1 MLASTDPRTYDP
13 YRRPDWRFERV
24 LHLADRQPVPGR
36 CTKRDDEVI
45 RGMKSF
51 LLRWR
56 NRSEQGREEL
66 LHENPG
72 LYYAY
77 QLHENEADDHELE
90 FMLQSRLLSGQ
101 DPEDIAKSLGT
112 LPEAVTWY
120 ETVFFNVADRLENHD
135 WIVKHILLPAA
146 ARNVIQAQP
155 GDDAGQQAARFTLV
169 AKPFLDWSLK
179 WFSYFGGPVVCEW
192 MIGGFKQGK
201 PVTRQEDI
209 DAFVDNHWSSTIRR
223 RSAQAAG
230 IFEVNKYNVMELFHT
245 HAQIMTLE
253 RSTDTAENKTTDLE
267 HHINHFLG
275 GLPWAVGKAGKEQ
288 FSEMSIG
295 EYDETAAELRSD
307 ELMLVA
313 ASNDVTD
320 FEHLRDLELPH
331 PVAEEENQE

>member
-1 MLASTDPRTYDP
+1 VISNADPRVYDP

-24 LHLADRQPVPGR
+24 LQLADRQPVPGR
-36 CTKRDDEVI
+36 CTKRDDDAI
-45 RGMKSF
+45 RDMKSF

-56 NRSEQGREEL
+56 NRSASGRDEL

-77 QLHENEADDHELE
+77 RLHENEADDHELE
-90 FMLQSRLLSGQ
+90 FMIQSRLLSGQ
-101 DPEDIAKSLGT
+101 SSEDIANALGT

-120 ETVFFNVADRLENHD
+120 ETIFFNVIDRLENHD
-135 WIVKHILLPAA
+135 WIVKHVLLPAA
-146 ARNVIQAQP
+146 DRNIIQAQP
-155 GDDAGQQAARFTLV
+155 GDDGTHQPARFTIV

-192 MIGGFKQGK
+192 MIGGFKQGRK
-201 PVTRQEDI
+201 VTRQEDI
-209 DAFVDNHWSSTIRR
+209 NSFVDEHWSNTIRR

-275 GLPWAVGKAGKEQ
+275 GLPWAVGAAGKKQ
-288 FSEMSIG
+288 LADLGVG
-295 EYDETAAELRSD
+295 EFDESSAELRAD

-313 ASNDVTD
+313 ASDDTGD
-320 FEHLRDLELPH
+320 FSHLKDLELPH
-331 PVAEEENQE
+331 PEGKEEN

>member
-1 MLASTDPRTYDP
+1 MLASTDPRIYDP

-24 LHLADRQPVPGR
+24 LQLADRQPVPGR
-36 CTKRDDEVI
+36 CTKRDDDTI
-45 RGMKSF
+45 RSMKSF

-56 NRSEQGREEL
+56 GRSDSGRQEL

-77 QLHENEADDHELE
+77 QLHENESDEHELE

-101 DPEDIAKSLGT
+101 DPEEIAVALGT
-112 LPEAVTWY
+112 LTGAVTWY
-120 ETVFFNVADRLENHD
+120 EKVFFNVLDRLENHD
-135 WIVKHILLPAA
+135 WIVKRVLLPAA
-146 ARNVIQAQP
+146 ARNVIQAHP
-155 GDDAGQQAARFTLV
+155 GDDGEQQGPRFTLV

-192 MIGGFKQGK
+192 MIGGFKRGSQ
-201 PVTRQEDI
+201 VTRQEDI
-209 DAFVDNHWSSTIRR
+209 DAFVDEHWSSTIRR

-245 HAQIMTLE
+245 HSQIMSLE
-253 RSTDTAENKTTDLE
+253 RSTDTVANKKTDLE

-275 GLPWAVGKAGKEQ
+275 SLPWAVGVSGREQ
-288 FSEMSIG
+288 FSELSVG
-295 EYDETAAELRSD
+295 EFDEVSAELRSD

-313 ASNDVTD
+313 ASDDATD
-320 FEHLRDLELPH
+320 FEHLKDVELPH
-331 PVAEEENQE
+331 PVADEEK